1 MCLVRYEDDP
11 EPEERVPAGLLY
23 VPVRPGRG
31 AEAVIRLFRTP
42 LGARTAVGF
51 TSRGRLAATL
61 GEGQRSIRLS
71 EAVLR
76 ELCEPLGAG
85 LITVDPTLS
94 AASATPAPAPAA
106 PAAPL
111 RPGRL
116 PVQAV

>member
-1 MCLVRYEDDP
+1 MCLFRYEDDP
-11 EPEERVPAGLLY
+11 EPEERVPAGLLF

-31 AEAVIRLFRTP
+31 AETVVRLFRTP

-51 TSRGRLAATL
+51 TSKDRLATTL
-61 GEGQRSIRLS
+61 GEGQGCIRLS

-76 ELCEPLGAG
+76 ELCEPLGAD
-85 LITVDPTLS
+85 LVTVDPTLS
-94 AASATPAPAPAA
+94 APAPA

-116 PVQAV
+116 PVQAG

>member
-1 MCLVRYEDDP
+1 MCLFRYEDDP

-51 TSRGRLAATL
+51 TSTDRLAATL
-61 GEGQRSIRLS
+61 GEGRPYIRLS
-71 EAVLR
+71 ESLLR

-85 LITVDPTLS
+85 LVTIDPTLS
-94 AASATPAPAPAA
+94 AAPAA
-106 PAAPL
+106 PAAAPAEP
-111 RPGRL
+111 RQPGRL
-116 PVQAV
+116 PARAV